1 MDRQKYSLYMNVCVC
16 TLGSFEE
23 KYVELS
29 CLGQGGFGSV
39 YAGLRIDDNLP
50 VAVKHVP
57 IDKVINTPVTLRGK
71 LRQLPLEVVLLL
83 IVGQGGADMAEKAR
97 GEEIILRQLV
107 EAMVNFHSWGVL
119 HRDIKPENL
128 LVETGSAVPRIR
140 VLDFGCGCIIQEAP
154 YTKFLGT
161 KMYIPPEWYLH
172 GSYQA
177 VPSAV
182 WQLGVLLYNVL
193 SGIFPFC
200 TPDQVLYC
208 DPIPTMDG
216 FSSQCKNLLKL
227 CLAKCPKDRPTLE
240 EVLLHPW
247 LRPEEEKNAGRQ
259 KKRKRKERRDAQSS
273 RGGEKEE
280 ESAGRET
287 GFGGVF
293 NGTVPEDASYSS
305 SLSLS
310 QGNTK
315 RCRVDTRSPEVS
327 PKKTTATTMTPHGT
341 HGRVGCGQDKDP
353 EEKQGYMERE
363 TELDRARA
371 VSTIPEMSNTALL
384 PRGPLPVLPRGVVP
398 VLPRG
403 LVPVLPSTEPSAPPE
418 PPAESWS
425 TLAPPELP
433 ACKNPGLGHHHRP
446 PEHLCT
452 SRRPPGLP
460 PELPRLFTLPPGRPP
475 QLPWP
480 SSLPPGRPPDLP
492 TVPFSPRR

>member
-1 MDRQKYSLYMNVCVC
+1 MN
-16 TLGSFEE
+16 SNW
-23 KYVELS
+23 LS
-29 CLGQGGFGSV
+29 VFSV
-39 YAGLRIDDNLP
+39 F
-50 VAVKHVP
+50 K
-57 IDKVINTPVTLRGK
+57 TLRGK

-97 GEEIILRQLV
+97 GEEVRGEARFGDGQAAVELLNWYELDQELIIVLERPVPAVELFDYIQERGGCLPEDQAKIILRQVV

-154 YTKFLGT
+154 YTEFLGT

-172 GSYQA
+172 GSYRA

-193 SGIFPFC
+193 SGIFPFR

-208 DPIPTMDG
+208 DPIPTMDR

-227 CLAKCPKDRPTLE
+227 CLAKCPEDRPTLE

-247 LRPEEEKNAGRQ
+247 LHTEEERKAERQ
-259 KKRKRKERRDAQSS
+259 KKRKRKERRDAESS
-273 RGGEKEE
+273 RGGEQKRKREPEE
-280 ESAGRET
+280 RQDSGESSTALSL
-287 GFGGVF
+287 
-293 NGTVPEDASYSS
+293 EDASSSS

-315 RCRVDTRSPEVS
+315 RCRVDTRSPKVS
-327 PKKTTATTMTPHGT
+327 PKNTTATTMTPHGT
-341 HGRVGCGQDKDP
+341 HGRVGCYCATWTGVQDKDP

-363 TELDRARA
+363 TELGRAHA
-371 VSTIPEMSNTALL
+371 VSTFPEISDTALL
-384 PRGPLPVLPRGVVP
+384 PRALPVLPEGSLPVLPRV
-398 VLPRG
+398 

-425 TLAPPELP
+425 TPAPPELGAQKKP
-433 ACKNPGLGHHHRP
+433 SLGHHHRP

-475 QLPWP
+475 ELPWR
-480 SSLPPGRPPDLP
+480 GRRI
-492 TVPFSPRR
+492 SP

>member
-1 MDRQKYSLYMNVCVC
+1 VGDGQAA
-16 TLGSFEE
+16 
-23 KYVELS
+23 VELLNWYELDQELIIVLERPVPAVELFDYIQERGG
-29 CLGQGGFGSV
+29 CLPEDQ
-39 YAGLRIDDNLP
+39 A
-50 VAVKHVP
+50 K
-57 IDKVINTPVTLRGK
+57 
-71 LRQLPLEVVLLL
+71 
-83 IVGQGGADMAEKAR
+83 
-97 GEEIILRQLV
+97 IILRQLV

-154 YTKFLGT
+154 YTEFLGT

-172 GSYQA
+172 GSYKA

-193 SGIFPFC
+193 SGIFPFR

-227 CLAKCPKDRPTLE
+227 CLAKCPEDRPTLE

-247 LRPEEEKNAGRQ
+247 LHPEEE
-259 KKRKRKERRDAQSS
+259 RK
-273 RGGEKEE
+273 
-280 ESAGRET
+280 
-287 GFGGVF
+287 
-293 NGTVPEDASYSS
+293 
-305 SLSLS
+305 
-310 QGNTK
+310 GNTK
-315 RCRVDTRSPEVS
+315 RCRVDTRSPKVS
-327 PKKTTATTMTPHGT
+327 PKSTTATTMTPHGT
-341 HGRVGCGQDKDP
+341 HGRVGCDHDKDP

-363 TELDRARA
+363 TELGRAHA
-371 VSTIPEMSNTALL
+371 VSTIPEISDTALL
-384 PRGPLPVLPRGVVP
+384 PRGPLPVLPRGPLPVLPRGPLPVLPRALVP

-403 LVPVLPSTEPSAPPE
+403 LVPVLPRGPLPVLPEGSLPVLPRGLVPMLPRVLVPVLPSTEPSAPPE
-418 PPAESWS
+418 PPAESWP
-425 TLAPPELP
+425 TPAPPELGAHKKP
-433 ACKNPGLGHHHRP
+433 SLGHHHRP
-446 PEHLCT
+446 PEHLCA

-475 QLPWP
+475 ELPWP

-492 TVPFSPRR
+492 TVPFSPRRLPDSPPPLPLSGERKISP